1 MCALRHITSRH
12 QDAEEAQNAVRVHYG
27 LPVLIKLL
35 NPPSRWPLIKAI
47 VGLVRNLALL
57 PANHAAIRENG
68 GIPRMV
74 QLLMK
79 AHQLLMKA
87 HQNQP
92 FAVDGVR
99 MEDIV
104 EGTVGALHI
113 LAREPNNRAV
123 IRSLN
128 VIPLFVQ
135 VSLKSVDY
143 QFFILS
149 AVL

>member
-1 MCALRHITSRH
+1 M
-12 QDAEEAQNAVRVHYG
+12 RVHYG
-27 LPVLIKLL
+27 LPALVKLL
-35 NPPSRWPLIKAI
+35 NPPSRWPLVKAVI
-47 VGLVRNLALL
+47 GLIRNLALC

-79 AHQLLMKA
+79 AHQDLRRA
-87 HQNQP
+87 GGQP

-128 VIPLFVQ
+128 VIPLFIQVTKSQQQSLCLCIRVQ
-135 VSLKSVDY
+135 FERAWIWMVY
-143 QFFILS
+143 
-149 AVL
+149 AVRMN

>member
-1 MCALRHITSRH
+1 M
-12 QDAEEAQNAVRVHYG
+12 RVHYG
-27 LPVLIKLL
+27 LPALVKLL
-35 NPPSRWPLIKAI
+35 NPPSRWPLVKAVI
-47 VGLVRNLALL
+47 GLIRNLALC

-79 AHQLLMKA
+79 AHQDLRRA
-87 HQNQP
+87 GGQP

-128 VIPLFVQ
+128 VIPLFIQ
-135 VSLKSVDY
+135 VRANNKVFVFVSECNLRECGY
-143 QFFILS
+143 GWHMQLGCY
-149 AVL
+149 

>member
-1 MCALRHITSRH
+1 M
-12 QDAEEAQNAVRVHYG
+12 RVHYG
-27 LPVLIKLL
+27 LPALIKLL
-35 NPPSRWPLIKAI
+35 NPPSRWPLIKAV
-47 VGLVRNLALL
+47 VGLIRNLALC

-79 AHQLLMKA
+79 AHQDIRRA
-87 HQNQP
+87 GGQP

-135 VSLKSVDY
+135 VCLKLSR
-143 QFFILS
+143 FRFITRS
-149 AVL
+149 WYSYVFNYTAKKFEPAV

>member
-1 MCALRHITSRH
+1 MLT
-12 QDAEEAQNAVRVHYG
+12 
-27 LPVLIKLL
+27 KLL
-35 NPPSRWPLIKAI
+35 NPPSRWPLIKAV
-47 VGLVRNLALL
+47 VGLIRNLALC

-79 AHQLLMKA
+79 AHQDIRRA
-87 HQNQP
+87 GGQP

-135 VSLKSVDY
+135 VS
-143 QFFILS
+143 
-149 AVL
+149 

>member
-27 LPVLIKLL
+27 LPALIKLL
-35 NPPSRWPLIKAI
+35 NPPSRWPLIKAV
-47 VGLVRNLALL
+47 VGLIRNLALCH
-57 PANHAAIRENG
+57 ANHSAIRENG

-79 AHQLLMKA
+79 ADQDLRRA
-87 HQNQP
+87 SGQP
-92 FAVDGVR
+92 FVVDGIR
-99 MEDIV
+99 MEDII

-113 LAREPNNRAV
+113 LAREANNRAV

-135 VSLKSVDY
+135 VSLLK
-143 QFFILS
+143 I
-149 AVL
+149 

>member
-27 LPVLIKLL
+27 LPALIKLL
-35 NPPSRWPLIKAI
+35 NPPSRWPLIKAV
-47 VGLVRNLALL
+47 VGLIRNLALCH
-57 PANHAAIRENG
+57 ANHSAIRENG

-79 AHQLLMKA
+79 AHQDLRRA
-87 HQNQP
+87 SGQP
-92 FAVDGVR
+92 FVVDGIR
-99 MEDIV
+99 MEDII

-113 LAREPNNRAV
+113 LAREANNRAV

-135 VSLKSVDY
+135 VSLLK
-143 QFFILS
+143 I
-149 AVL
+149 